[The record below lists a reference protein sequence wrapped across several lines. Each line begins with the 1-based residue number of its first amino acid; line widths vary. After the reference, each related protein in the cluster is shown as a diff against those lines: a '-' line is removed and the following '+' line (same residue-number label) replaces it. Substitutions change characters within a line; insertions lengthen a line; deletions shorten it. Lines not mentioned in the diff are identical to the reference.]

1 MQLAPERYQ
10 VIEQFDMPQV
20 GRKRTVRIYLPEGY
34 DAQDNKAYPVIYMHD
49 GQNLFDNS
57 TSFGGSSW
65 EIPKNV
71 DGFFAGRDG
80 VIVVGI
86 DNGSEFDGLC
96 RMYEYSPWK
105 MDQDFV
111 LPDWDP
117 SVYNSGGEGAKYISF
132 IVDTLKPYIDQNYNT
147 KPDRDNTVI
156 AGSSMGGFISIFG
169 IFERPDVFSKAG
181 VFSPAFWFNKPE
193 MFAYL
198 DKTNV
203 DQDIKIYMDM
213 GTEESSGRGIGF
225 EKIYLDG
232 SNEANEMLKH
242 KANIDVKYII
252 DEGALHTES
261 AWAKRYPEM
270 LDFLFN

>member
-34 DAQDNKAYPVIYMHD
+34 DAQDDKAYPVIYMHD

-86 DNGSEFDGLC
+86 DNGIDFKGLC

-117 SVYNSGGEGAKYISF
+117 SVYNSGGEGAQYISF
-132 IVDTLKPYIDQNYNT
+132 ITDTLKPYIDQNYKT
-147 KPDRDNTVI
+147 KSDRDNTAI

-198 DKTNV
+198 DKTNIE
-203 DQDIKIYMDM
+203 QDIKIYMDM
-213 GTEESSGRGIGF
+213 GTQESSGRGIGF

-232 SNEANEMLKH
+232 SNEANEILQH
-242 KANIDVKYII
+242 KANVDVKYII

-270 LDFLFN
+270 LNFFFG

>member
-1 MQLAPERYQ
+1 MQPAPERYQ

-20 GRKRTVRIYLPEGY
+20 GRKRIVRIYLPEGY
-34 DAQDNKAYPVIYMHD
+34 DAQDGKAYPVIYMHD

-71 DGFFAGRDG
+71 DGFFARRDG
-80 VIVVGI
+80 AIVVGI
-86 DNGSEFDGLC
+86 DNGIEFKGLC

-117 SVYNSGGEGAKYISF
+117 SVYSSGGEGAKYISF
-132 IVDTLKPYIDQNYNT
+132 IVDTLKPYIDQNYKT
-147 KPDRDNTVI
+147 KPDRDNTLI
-156 AGSSMGGFISIFG
+156 AGSSMGGFISLFG
-169 IFERPDVFSKAG
+169 IFERPDVFAKAG

-193 MFAYL
+193 MFSYIQKQQL
-198 DKTNV
+198 V
-203 DQDIKIYMDM
+203 VPVQIYMDI
-213 GTEESSGRGIGF
+213 GTQESSGRGIGF
-225 EKIYLDG
+225 EKIYLDDA
-232 SNEANEMLKH
+232 NEAERLLIE
-242 KANIDVKYII
+242 KANISLKYIV
-252 DEGALHTES
+252 DQGAEHTES

-270 LDFLFN
+270 LNFFFN